1 MTQPGID
8 LGRSG
13 WTNPDGF
20 QRAPR
25 SSEPAP
31 VIEVC
36 GTTGPEGWA
45 CDLKPGHLALDHW
58 ADTGEAPGLRWRET
72 QIDTRTAIDPGPVLV
87 PGPLEVVRPDS
98 ASRSA
103 VSDLVRQGLE
113 SSNPGQWYAAL
124 VKIQELLHG

>member
-1 MTQPGID
+1 MSQPGID
-8 LGRSG
+8 LDRSG

-31 VIEVC
+31 EVWVC
-36 GTTGPEGWA
+36 GATGPEGWT
-45 CDLKPGHLALDHW
+45 CDLKPRHSQPEHW

-72 QIDTRTAIDPGPVLV
+72 LVDVRTAIDPGPVLI
-87 PGPLEVVRPDS
+87 PGQLEVVRPDS
-98 ASRSA
+98 ASASQ
-103 VSDLVRQGLE
+103 VSELVRQGLE

-124 VKIQELLHG
+124 VKIQELLRG